1 MEKNHEGK
9 LVIAKK
15 INESQDMFKLHS
27 LEVQYPG
34 IKGGVKWAVATDL
47 TREELEAS
55 DGCELQSFK
64 PYIIITPEQGEVFEE
79 FERMQKKL
87 RMQDFRHTD
96 MNAYEDGME
105 ISLRATDYIH
115 GLSRE
120 VDSDEALNAYLI
132 RVAIKQLP
140 ELLQRRLRMFFFHGL
155 SEQEIA
161 DIEGVSQPAVHY
173 SIKSGIRQLR
183 YMLDI

>member
-15 INESQDMFKLHS
+15 INDSQDMFKIHS
-27 LEVQYPG
+27 LEVHYPG
-34 IKGGVKWAVATDL
+34 IKGGIKWAVATNL
-47 TREELEAS
+47 SREELEAS
-55 DGCELQSFK
+55 DGSELISFK

-79 FERMQKKL
+79 FERIQKKL
-87 RMQDFRHTD
+87 KMQDFRHTD

-105 ISLRATDYIH
+105 MNLKVTDYIH
-115 GLSRE
+115 GLSCE
-120 VDSDEALNAYLI
+120 IDSDEALNAYLI

-140 ELLQRRLRMFFFHGL
+140 ELLQRRMRMFFFYGF
-155 SEQEIA
+155 SETEIA
-161 DIEGVSQPAVHY
+161 GIEGVSQPAVHY
-173 SIKSGIRQLR
+173 SIQSGIRQLR